1 LAWPSPIRGTR
12 FRNSANINL
21 DFRALKM
28 AQSTRGV
35 VTGTVQDST
44 GALLADADVTLFSPS
59 TGISSTLKTNK
70 AGIYRFDAVLTGDYP
85 SLPRLPDSLKSK
97 VA

>member
-1 LAWPSPIRGTR
+1 MKMLLHKASLLLLLTVSLGLS
-12 FRNSANINL
+12 SAI
-21 DFRALKM
+21 

-59 TGISSTLKTNK
+59 TGISL
-70 AGIYRFDAVLTGDYP
+70 RP
-85 SLPRLPDSLKSK
+85 
-97 VA
+97 